1 VPISEI
7 YLMNAPV
14 GLADGSWARVVQLN
28 TESQIVNCVVAGM
41 ENGLTEFD
49 NVHGIVGN
57 SAIYP

>member
-1 VPISEI
+1 MPISEI

-14 GLADGSWARVVQLN
+14 GLDDGSWARVVQLN
-28 TESQIVNCVVAGM
+28 TESQIVNCVVTGM

>member
-1 VPISEI
+1 
-7 YLMNAPV
+7 MNAPV
-14 GLADGSWARVVQLN
+14 GLDDGSWARVVQLN
-28 TESQIVNCVVAGM
+28 TESQIVNCVVTGM